1 MSSDTH
7 LNREVLTTLQEVM
20 EDQFQ
25 VLIDTF
31 LADSEERIRLL
42 QRALAAQDSDTVWRQ
57 AHSFKGS
64 CNNLGAERLAELCQG
79 MEARGRAGDLDG
91 LEQVL
96 ISVQEEFAKLKATL
110 NSFVG

>member
-7 LNREVLTTLQEVM
+7 LNREVLTTLQDVM
-20 EDQFQ
+20 DDQFP
-25 VLIDTF
+25 VLINTF
-31 LADSEERIRLL
+31 LSDSEERIRLL

-79 MEARGRAGDLDG
+79 MEDRGRADELDG
-91 LEQVL
+91 LEQALV
-96 ISVQEEFAKLKATL
+96 SVQEEFAKLKVTL
-110 NSFVG
+110 NSFAG